1 MMFKTELP
9 RWWDTELWAWEWSDS
24 RVYPLLG
31 MASLTTE
38 HKHTLLSFPLCKSA
52 AFSCP
57 LDDHVVC
64 AKLGPLKLYDGFN
77 GEEAATMLASK
88 HSCPL
93 HSTHLRSQLQQ
104 PYSDFFLSFFPSFC
118 PSFLPSF
125 SFHLVWGLDHQ
136 AGGMTWNCVI
146 VSRSPYTF
154 FLITR
159 QILTNLPRL
168 ALNSSCSSDGP
179 FELVI
184 LLPQF
189 PM

>member
-24 RVYPLLG
+24 RVYPLLS

-52 AFSCP
+52 AFSCL

-104 PYSDFFLSFFPSFC
+104 PYSDFFLSFHPSV
-118 PSFLPSF
+118 LPSF
-125 SFHLVWGLDHQ
+125 
-136 AGGMTWNCVI
+136 I
-146 VSRSPYTF
+146 F
-154 FLITR
+154 FSSCLGTGPPGRWYDIELCYCLQIPLYIFFITR

-168 ALNSSCSSDGP
+168 GLNSFCSSDGP

-184 LLPQF
+184 LLSQF

>member
-104 PYSDFFLSFFPSFC
+104 PYSDFFLSFFSSFC
-118 PSFLPSF
+118 PSFL
-125 SFHLVWGLDHQ
+125 H
-136 AGGMTWNCVI
+136 
-146 VSRSPYTF
+146 
-154 FLITR
+154 FLFILFGDWTTR
-159 QILTNLPRL
+159 QVVWHGT
-168 ALNSSCSSDGP
+168 
-179 FELVI
+179 V
-184 LLPQF
+184 LLSPDPLIHF
-189 PM
+189 F